1 MSSTCTIVNDDSVI
15 DDKVH
20 VLALYIRVSC
30 ALCFLIRVL
39 IVMYRRVIEVCS
51 TWRINNIIF
60 HIVCTSMGVF
70 KTVIEVL
77 FTATHLFLPPDH
89 RPRRHRA
96 PGLVR
101 SRSVEHSRRHR
112 RHLRARRLLLPVSA
126 WWPATYV
133 RHSQRHRV
141 TSHCVVFRGVVG
153 TS

>member
-1 MSSTCTIVNDDSVI
+1 MSSTCIIVNDDSVI
-15 DDKVH
+15 DDKVL
-20 VLALYIRVSC
+20 VLYISC
-30 ALCFLIRVL
+30 ALYFLIRVL
-39 IVMYRRVIEVCS
+39 IVLYRRVNKVFS
-51 TWRINNIIF
+51 TRHINKILF
-60 HIVCTSMGVF
+60 HTTCMYML
-70 KTVIEVL
+70 KTVIEL
-77 FTATHLFLPPDH
+77 FMATCVFLPPDH